1 LTGETTPMVA
11 LASADPV
18 MAKLIKRL
26 GAMTMERRRR
36 GRPKDDAYGVL
47 LRSVIGQQ
55 LSTKAA
61 QTIFD
66 RMLAI
71 YDGKMPTPQQ
81 ILDTDGQELRD
92 IGFSWRK
99 VEYVKDLA
107 QHVLSGEL
115 EIDRLDQLSDDE
127 VIAEITAVRGF
138 GVWSAHMFLIFHLER
153 PDVLPTGDLGI
164 RNAIQAEYGL
174 DEPPTPADMEKLGE
188 AWKPH
193 RSLASLY
200 LWESLAN
207 NPVD

>member
-1 LTGETTPMVA
+1 MTGIKTPSVA
-11 LASADPV
+11 LADADPV
-18 MAKLIKRL
+18 MAGLIARI
-26 GAMTMERRRR
+26 GHMDHERRRR

-61 QTIFD
+61 ATIFE
-66 RMLAI
+66 RMLGLQG
-71 YDGKMPTPQQ
+71 GKMPTPQQ

-115 EIDRLDQLSDDE
+115 EIDRLDELSDDE

-164 RNAIQAEYGL
+164 RNAIQNEYGL
-174 DEPPTPADMEKLGE
+174 KEPPKPAEMEEIGE
-188 AWKPH
+188 AWRPH
-193 RSLASLY
+193 RTLASLY